1 MTGTQI
7 GYPRMRVNAARGRV
21 GCNLFRVGP
30 SSSAEVYHV
39 PVTEF
44 KLPLYGADT
53 ERGDLAP

>member
-1 MTGTQI
+1 
-7 GYPRMRVNAARGRV
+7 MRVNAARGRV